1 MALTQTLNILS
12 CTLLLLLLR
21 QDVLTRAALGKW
33 DLLQPSIGI
42 VSMHMQLLHT
52 DRVVIYDRTDF
63 GYSNISLPNGK
74 CRDDPTERKVKH
86 DCTAHSV
93 EYDVASNTARPLMVQ
108 TNVWCSGGAVM
119 TNSTLVQAGGHSDG
133 ERVIRLLT
141 PSPDNNYDWNEIND
155 GLLARRWY
163 STSQILPNG
172 DGQIIVGGRGQ
183 YNYEF
188 YPKTTPSDKVFDLP
202 FLEQT
207 NDAQSENNL
216 YPFVFLNFDG
226 NLFVFAN
233 NRAIMWDYINGKVV
247 RTYPE
252 IPGGEPRS
260 FPSTGSAALLPLK
273 ENVGAEVLVCGG
285 APKGAYLKAMN
296 STNPEFVGALNTCAR
311 IGINDANPQWAME
324 TMPMGR
330 IMSDMLLL
338 PDGNVL
344 IINGAGNGAAGWEIG
359 RNPVLEPVVYRP
371 DSPSGSRFEV
381 QNPTSIPRMYH
392 SSTVLLRDGRV
403 LVGGS
408 NPHEFYVF
416 TNVLFPTEL
425 SLESFSPSYLDPK
438 FAYLRPKIISPAS
451 QSEIRYGQN
460 VPIRFNLRTGR
471 LNSDSLMVTMLAPSF
486 NTHSFSMSQ
495 RLLVLKKL
503 DLKHVGNSKYQ
514 IRVVTPD
521 TSHLAPSGYYL
532 VFVVYQNIPS
542 EGMWVRIS

>member
-1 MALTQTLNILS
+1 MNMALTQTLNILCS
-12 CTLLLLLLR
+12 TLLLLR
-21 QDVLTRAALGKW
+21 HVVLTRAALGKW

-63 GYSNISLPNGK
+63 GYSNISLPDGK

-108 TNVWCSGGAVM
+108 TNVWCSSGAVM
-119 TNSTLVQAGGHSDG
+119 NNGTLVQAGGDSDG
-133 ERVIRLLT
+133 ERVVRLFT
-141 PSPDNNYDWNEIND
+141 PCPDCDWNEIKD
-155 GLLARRWY
+155 GLLVRRWY
-163 STSQILPNG
+163 STTLILPDGNG
-172 DGQIIVGGRGQ
+172 QLIIGGRQQ

-188 YPKTTPSDKVFDLP
+188 YPKTTPSDKVYDLP
-202 FLEQT
+202 FLQQT
-207 NDAQSENNL
+207 NDDKSENNL
-216 YPFVFLNFDG
+216 YPFVFLNLDG

-233 NRAIMWDYINGKVV
+233 NRAILLDYINNKVV

-252 IPGGEPRS
+252 IPGGDPRNY
-260 FPSTGSAALLPLK
+260 PSTGSAVLLPLK
-273 ENVGAEVLVCGG
+273 ENVGVEVLVCGG
-285 APKGAYLKAMN
+285 APKGAHPKAID
-296 STNPEFVGALNTCAR
+296 TNPEFVGALDTCAR
-311 IGINDANPQWAME
+311 IGINDLNPQWAME

-330 IMSDMLLL
+330 VMSDMLLL

-344 IINGAGNGAAGWEIG
+344 IINGAGNGVAGWDIG

-381 QNPTSIPRMYH
+381 QNPSSTPRMYH

-408 NPHEFYVF
+408 NPHELYEF
-416 TNVLFPTEL
+416 TNVLFPTDL

-451 QSEIRYGQN
+451 QSGIRYGQN
-460 VPIRFNLRTGR
+460 VPIRFNLQLGR
-471 LNSDSLMVTMLAPSF
+471 LDSDSLMVTMLAPPF
-486 NTHSFSMSQ
+486 NTHTFSMHQ

-503 DLKHVGNSKYQ
+503 DLTHVGYSTYQ

-532 VFVVYQNIPS
+532 VFVVYKNIPS